1 MSANRW
7 PAYCFALHYENTS
20 ITSHARHPQR
30 SLISFSL
37 GRSITPMLRI
47 IKSPTRIQAAGNPP
61 KAIEEFIG
69 PVTSETTALSVARMV
84 SPPVGASRV
93 RPRSLTSSPSF
104 YVVSCELRHGMV
116 FRMFW
121 PARLS
126 SHHEDSG
133 CVIARPVQR
142 VQSMSQ
148 YVHQHFHH
156 RQFTETHTEAA

>member
-1 MSANRW
+1 M
-7 PAYCFALHYENTS
+7 
-20 ITSHARHPQR
+20 
-30 SLISFSL
+30 
-37 GRSITPMLRI
+37 
-47 IKSPTRIQAAGNPP
+47 
-61 KAIEEFIG
+61 
-69 PVTSETTALSVARMV
+69 TSETTALSVARMM
-84 SPPVGASRV
+84 SPPGWSESGQT
-93 RPRSLTSSPSF
+93 RSLTSSPSF

-156 RQFTETHTEAA
+156 RQLTETHTEAA